1 MKMKQIAGTAAITAA
16 LAASTACAARTVP
29 ANAERI
35 TTPAGTVVTFT
46 PLMHA
51 SLRVTLDSIEI
62 QIDPVAELGDR
73 SVSYSAMPKADFIL
87 VTHEHR
93 DHYDEAAIATLSRD
107 DTRIVTNARCAAM
120 LGRGVAIANGDS
132 LRLNDRIS
140 VEAVPAYNTTPEH
153 LQFHPR
159 GRDNGYILTIDGLR
173 VYVAGDTEDI
183 PEMAQLGHIDIA
195 FLPCN
200 QPYTMTVEQLLRA
213 ARMVKPRLLIPYHY
227 GDTDL
232 RSVPD
237 ALAPDGIAVHLH
249 SQLR

>member
-1 MKMKQIAGTAAITAA
+1 MKIKQIASATAVAAAI
-16 LAASTACAARTVP
+16 AASTACSARPAATI
-29 ANAERI
+29 AETI

-51 SLRVTLDSIEI
+51 SLRITLDSIEI
-62 QIDPVAELGDR
+62 QIDPVTELGGR
-73 SVSYSAMPKADFIL
+73 TVNYHAMPKAHFIL

-107 DTRIVTNARCAAM
+107 DTRVVTNARCAAM
-120 LGRGVAIANGDS
+120 LGRGVAMANGDS
-132 LRLNDRIS
+132 LRLNDRIT

-159 GRDNGYILTIDGLR
+159 GRDNGFILNIDGLR
-173 VYVAGDTEDI
+173 VCIAGDTEDI
-183 PEMAQLGHIDIA
+183 PEMAQLGPIDIA

-213 ARMVKPRLLIPYHY
+213 TRMVKPRLLIPYHY

>member
-1 MKMKQIAGTAAITAA
+1 MKMKHIAGTAAITAA

-62 QIDPVAELGDR
+62 QIDPVTELGGR
-73 SVSYSAMPKADFIL
+73 TVNYHAMPKADFIL

-93 DHYDEAAIATLSRD
+93 DHYDEAAIATLSHD
-107 DTRIVTNARCAAM
+107 DTRIVTNARCTAM

>member
-1 MKMKQIAGTAAITAA
+1 MKIKQIASATAVAAAI
-16 LAASTACAARTVP
+16 AASTACSARPAATI
-29 ANAERI
+29 AETI

-51 SLRVTLDSIEI
+51 SLRISIDSIEI
-62 QIDPVAELGDR
+62 QIDPVTELGGR
-73 SVSYSAMPKADFIL
+73 SVSYHAMPKADFIL
-87 VTHEHR
+87 VSHEHR

-107 DTRIVTNARCAAM
+107 DTRVVTNARCAAM
-120 LGRGVAIANGDS
+120 LGRGVAMANGDS

-159 GRDNGYILTIDGLR
+159 GRDNGYILNIDGLR
-173 VYVAGDTEDI
+173 VYIAGDTEDI
-183 PEMAQLGHIDIA
+183 PEMAQLGPIDIA